1 MNKKLI
7 NYENQNVSKSYL
19 LDLLHRLNDAAS
31 SKSDP
36 IEEELDD
43 DAEANIMA
51 FNRILSS
58 IDPTV
63 LIGMPDTNNSFVFW
77 QFLVN
82 KFETKH
88 RVVMYASMKKILDK
102 KINPISIK
110 KDLDE
115 LILDWQNLNAVENIL
130 SESAFVLII
139 VTRCVG
145 KIPHAETF
153 TSNDEKLE
161 IQNVFPSLIAWAS
174 SATMNFGNDQK
185 NFQNPFVRNRQRD
198 LKCTKCQKFGHVAS
212 NCRSTTKISNNS
224 NPFTNKTDSE
234 NYYSNCVMSK
244 VDELL
249 KNNWI
254 LDSGADNHFTGD
266 LQKLHHITEVDDAYV
281 RTPIGTHKITHCGI
295 LNLKNSGPEFSIK
308 VFFIPGFQSNCIS
321 LSKLKKDGYSVNYSN
336 SNGNWTISNGDDG
349 VTTTNVDGLTIINC
363 NAVSKIFRPALLHRR
378 FGHSSKFSIENCE
391 ICLLNKM
398 KKRSFNKCPATTD
411 DILGRIFSD
420 ICGPLVTSTEDF
432 KYFITFIDE
441 KSRFCGIFTIR
452 DRSEA
457 FRCFKQFVDWAETQ
471 TGKRVKSLLTD
482 NAKEYRSEKFENFCL
497 AKGIE
502 RIEIPP
508 HTPQQNGIAERK
520 NQSLLSMVRCMLSEK
535 QLPMT
540 FWSYAVREANRILN
554 RIPSKATNMLMPYE
568 IFYNRKPNVDNIR
581 VFGSLVYKH
590 IPSSNK
596 LQPRAVPQILVGTLE
611 KGYKL
616 LDPKHNKISISRNVK
631 ILEDRCFDFKK
642 HEIEIE
648 NIQNLEISIEEDNV
662 KEDHEYSKPAM
673 KFSNFSVKSK
683 AAFPV
688 PDSFEEVMN
697 SDYKQYWLDAMSD
710 EYQALI
716 KHDVFEVVES
726 DQRKLLTTKWVF
738 NLKLTDDN
746 AIKAFKARIVARGF
760 KQKEGIDFDEIYSP
774 VVDRS
779 VIRLF
784 LTLASKRRWKVNHI
798 DFGNAFLNGKIDREV
813 YVKPPAP
820 YHEEGKC
827 WKLKKS
833 LYGLKQSPKIWN
845 QTLSD
850 QLLKFGLTRSSFEP
864 CLFWSEKLMI
874 IVYVDDILISFNH
887 QSDFDNFLSF
897 LSNNENGFIVKNLG
911 PVNHFLGISITN
923 VDHVFY
929 LNQEP
934 YIKSLAEKFNICAGS
949 KEMIPLPS
957 GILVDESPTEKP
969 IRELIGGLNYV
980 AHWTRPDICA
990 AVNLLS
996 RKMHHPTKGAW
1007 KSCVQI
1013 LRYLLSTSDWKLKLE
1028 GKNEECEV
1036 YADADFVTDKESRAS
1051 QSGIFIKI
1059 FGSPIAWS
1067 SNKQKCKSTS
1077 SSEAEL
1083 IAASKAIKE
1092 ATGFRNILNE
1102 VNESIKLPMTLFEDN
1117 KNCLHYLKNLC
1128 PKHIDIDRKYNEDQ
1142 ILRGIIKPI
1151 YLESSKQ
1158 LADILTKVG
1167 GRINYKNLI
1176 PHLCLVKGGMLDDRL
1191 SIPR

>member
-1 MNKKLI
+1 
-7 NYENQNVSKSYL
+7 
-19 LDLLHRLNDAAS
+19 
-31 SKSDP
+31 
-36 IEEELDD
+36 
-43 DAEANIMA
+43 
-51 FNRILSS
+51 
-58 IDPTV
+58 
-63 LIGMPDTNNSFVFW
+63 
-77 QFLVN
+77 
-82 KFETKH
+82 
-88 RVVMYASMKKILDK
+88 
-102 KINPISIK
+102 
-110 KDLDE
+110 
-115 LILDWQNLNAVENIL
+115 
-130 SESAFVLII
+130 
-139 VTRCVG
+139 
-145 KIPHAETF
+145 
-153 TSNDEKLE
+153 
-161 IQNVFPSLIAWAS
+161 
-174 SATMNFGNDQK
+174 MNFGNDQK
-185 NFQNPFVRNRQRD
+185 NFQNPFVRNRQKD

-249 KNNWI
+249 KITGYLI
-254 LDSGADNHFTGD
+254 LEPI
-266 LQKLHHITEVDDAYV
+266 ITL
-281 RTPIGTHKITHCGI
+281 PITHCGI

-746 AIKAFKARIVARGF
+746 AIKA
-760 KQKEGIDFDEIYSP
+760 
-774 VVDRS
+774 
-779 VIRLF
+779 
-784 LTLASKRRWKVNHI
+784 
-798 DFGNAFLNGKIDREV
+798 
-813 YVKPPAP
+813 
-820 YHEEGKC
+820 
-827 WKLKKS
+827 
-833 LYGLKQSPKIWN
+833 
-845 QTLSD
+845 
-850 QLLKFGLTRSSFEP
+850 
-864 CLFWSEKLMI
+864 
-874 IVYVDDILISFNH
+874 
-887 QSDFDNFLSF
+887 
-897 LSNNENGFIVKNLG
+897 
-911 PVNHFLGISITN
+911 ITN

-1036 YADADFVTDKESRAS
+1036 YADADFATDKESRAS

>member
-1 MNKKLI
+1 MSDYNLRSRNIVNSTENMNSSGNNVIMNPMILKNKSDWFLWKKL
-7 NYENQNVSKSYL
+7 VTTHL
-19 LDLLHRLNDAAS
+19 RAS
-31 SKSDP
+31 GWFKA

-63 LIGMPDTNNSFVFW
+63 LI
-77 QFLVN
+77 
-82 KFETKH
+82 
-88 RVVMYASMKKILDK
+88 
-102 KINPISIK
+102 
-110 KDLDE
+110 DLDE

-174 SATMNFGNDQK
+174 SATMNF
-185 NFQNPFVRNRQRD
+185 D

-596 LQPRAVPQILVGTLE
+596 LQPRAVPQIL
-611 KGYKL
+611 
-616 LDPKHNKISISRNVK
+616 

-697 SDYKQYWLDAMSD
+697 SDYKQY
-710 EYQALI
+710 
-716 KHDVFEVVES
+716 
-726 DQRKLLTTKWVF
+726 
-738 NLKLTDDN
+738 
-746 AIKAFKARIVARGF
+746 
-760 KQKEGIDFDEIYSP
+760 
-774 VVDRS
+774 
-779 VIRLF
+779 
-784 LTLASKRRWKVNHI
+784 
-798 DFGNAFLNGKIDREV
+798 
-813 YVKPPAP
+813 
-820 YHEEGKC
+820 C
-827 WKLKKS
+827 
-833 LYGLKQSPKIWN
+833 
-845 QTLSD
+845 
-850 QLLKFGLTRSSFEP
+850 
-864 CLFWSEKLMI
+864 
-874 IVYVDDILISFNH
+874 
-887 QSDFDNFLSF
+887 
-897 LSNNENGFIVKNLG
+897 
-911 PVNHFLGISITN
+911 
-923 VDHVFY
+923 
-929 LNQEP
+929 
-934 YIKSLAEKFNICAGS
+934 
-949 KEMIPLPS
+949 

-1036 YADADFVTDKESRAS
+1036 YADADFATDKESRAS